1 MILLLKLILA
11 HLAGDFLFQT
21 AKSVKNKEEHKLS
34 SPLLYLHILI
44 HGLVLVLLFWD
55 LNYWAGI
62 LFIIVTHFIIDTV
75 KLYIQ
80 NNRNRKVL
88 FFVDQ
93 SLHFLVLASVWM
105 YYEHIDL
112 SFMWMQNATFL
123 LTIICVYFLTQPT
136 SIILKVLISNWAP
149 KIGDNSDESLENAG
163 KYIGILERLFAFV
176 FIITDNWEAIGFLI
190 AAKSVFRFGDL
201 KESKD
206 RKLTEYIL
214 IGTLISFGIAILV
227 GFIYSLL
234 IINI

>member
-21 AKSVKNKEEHKLS
+21 AKSVNNKEVNKLS
-34 SPLLYLHILI
+34 SPELYLHILI
-44 HGLVLVLLFWD
+44 HGLVLVLILWD

-62 LFIIVTHFIIDTV
+62 LFIIITHFIIDTA

-80 NNRNRKVL
+80 NIRNRKAL

-93 SLHFLVLASVWM
+93 ALHYLVLATVWM
-105 YYEHIDL
+105 YYEHFDL
-112 SFMWMQNATFL
+112 SFMWMQNPTIL
-123 LTIICVYFLTQPT
+123 LTIISVYFLTQPT
-136 SIILKVLISNWAP
+136 SIILKVLISGWAP

-163 KYIGILERLFAFV
+163 KYIGILERLFV
-176 FIITDNWEAIGFLI
+176 FIFIVTDNWEAIGFLI

-214 IGTLISFGIAILV
+214 IGTLLSFGIAILV
-227 GFIYSLL
+227 GFIYTLL
-234 IINI
+234 ITDI